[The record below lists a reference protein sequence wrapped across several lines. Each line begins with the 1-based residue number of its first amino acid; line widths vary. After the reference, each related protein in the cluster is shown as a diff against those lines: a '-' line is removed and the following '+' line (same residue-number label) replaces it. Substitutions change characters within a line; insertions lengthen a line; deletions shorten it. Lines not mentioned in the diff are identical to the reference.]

1 MRVLYLHQYFN
12 TPDMP
17 FGTRSYEMA
26 KRLAAAGHDVQV
38 ITADRSPSSD
48 GPRWRVSEH
57 EGFTVHWVKVP
68 YSDRQAFSRRLLAFL
83 AFALLAA
90 SRAVSLKAD
99 VLFATSTPLTI
110 AIPGVVASRLQRIP
124 MVFEVRDLWPE
135 VPIALGVLKDPVSK
149 WLAKALERSA
159 YRNSRYV
166 VALAPGMG
174 EGVVRAGYP
183 SDRVVI
189 VPNGCDMDLF
199 GADDSDVSRVRAE
212 HEWLGDRP
220 MILYAGAIGIVNGV
234 DYMVRMAH
242 VARNL
247 DSGVRFV
254 VVGTGKM
261 ADAVQA
267 LAAELEVLDQNF
279 FMMGPLPKREVP
291 AWMAA
296 STISIALLT
305 GPREVWKDST
315 SNKFFDA
322 LAAGKPV
329 ANNFDGWSARIAE
342 QAGAGLMLDPASPE
356 DAAALLCARVRDE
369 EWLGEA
375 GRASSRLGAERFCRD
390 DLASEFIK
398 TLEKAVDEGPG
409 RIRMRRRQDSQ

>member
-17 FGTRSYEMA
+17 FGTRSYEMS
-26 KRLAAAGHDVQV
+26 KRLAAAGHEVQV
-38 ITADRSPSSD
+38 ITADRSAGAS
-48 GPRWRVSEH
+48 GPRWRTTEH
-57 EGFTVHWVKVP
+57 EGFRVHWVRVP
-68 YSDRQAFSRRLLAFL
+68 YSDRQAFSRRLLAFV

-90 SRAVSLKAD
+90 RKAASLKAD

-110 AIPGVVASRLQRIP
+110 AIPGVIASRLQRIP

-135 VPIALGVLKDPVSK
+135 VPIALGVLRDPVSR
-149 WLAKALERSA
+149 WLAHALERMA

-166 VALAPGMG
+166 IALAPGMG

-183 SDRVVI
+183 SERVVV

-199 GADDSDVSRVRAE
+199 GAHDADARVVRSQYS
-212 HEWLGDRP
+212 WLGDRP

-242 VARNL
+242 AAKDL
-247 DSGVRFV
+247 DPDVRFV

-261 ADAVQA
+261 DKAVRD
-267 LAAELEVLDQNF
+267 LAETLGVLDQNF
-279 FMMGPLPKREVP
+279 FMMGALPKKEVP
-291 AWMAA
+291 GWMAA

-315 SNKFFDA
+315 SNKFFDS

-329 ANNFDGWSARIAE
+329 ANNFDGWSARIAAD
-342 QAGAGLMLDPASPE
+342 AGAGLMLDPAAPE
-356 DAAALLCARVRDE
+356 AAAALLCARARDD
-369 EWLGEA
+369 EWLRSA
-375 GRASSRLGAERFCRD
+375 GDASRRLGTERFCRD
-390 DLASEFIK
+390 DLARDFIATIERAASEG
-398 TLEKAVDEGPG
+398 TG
-409 RIRMRRRQDSQ
+409 RIPMRPRESQ